1 MKSLIILISNP
12 EAKGT
17 TDRKIKQACLFLE
30 SRGYEVETLFTKQRG
45 DAENFARKS
54 IKKSPAF
61 IIAAGGDGTFNEV
74 ANGIAGSVIPMAILP
89 FGTTNVLSKELA
101 IPEDVRGALEIAVT
115 RTPKA
120 VSLGK
125 IDSPESSFI
134 PRYFIL
140 MAGIGYDGEAV
151 LGINKTLKRFF
162 GKGAYIYS
170 GLRTLIRFHPSEL
183 AFRIDGKTYYGYS
196 AIVGKAAKYGGNFT
210 VTPDA
215 HLADPALYICIF
227 NGEQCLD
234 IVRYVFGISVKRH
247 LKFRDVKY
255 QKAENI
261 EISGKACIQIDGDY
275 LGTTPVR
282 IGVAKNIIRL
292 IY

>member
-17 TDRKIKQACLFLE
+17 TERKIKQACLFLE
-30 SRGYEVETLFTKQRG
+30 SKGYEVESLSTKQRG
-45 DAENFARKS
+45 DAEIFARES
-54 IKKSPAF
+54 VKKSPVF

-74 ANGIAGSVIPMAILP
+74 ANGIAGSKIPMAILP

-101 IPEDVRGALEIAVT
+101 VPEDVRGALEIAVT

-125 IDSPESSFI
+125 IDIPGSSFI
-134 PRYFIL
+134 PRHFIL

-151 LGINKTLKRFF
+151 FRINKTLKKFS

-170 GLRTLIRFHPSEL
+170 GLRVLLGFRPSEL
-183 AFRIDGKTYYGYS
+183 AFDIDGKKYYGYS
-196 AIVGKAAKYGGNFT
+196 AIVGKAARYGGNFT

-215 HLADPALYICIF
+215 HLADPALYV
-227 NGEQCLD
+227 CLFHGGTGRD
-234 IVRYVFGISVKRH
+234 ILRYVLGISVKKH
-247 LKFRDVKY
+247 LRFRDVKY
-255 QKAENI
+255 LKAEKI
-261 EISGKACIQIDGDY
+261 EISGEAHVQIDGDY
-275 LGTTPVR
+275 FGTTPVR
-282 IGVAKNIIRL
+282 IGIAKNIIRL